1 MKKHIVSIFAAM
13 ALLCTGC
20 MDFEPEA
27 NMGDGQVWNSQE
39 NFQLFANQFDTEWG
53 ISINFNGTGLHISKK
68 DIDPIELEED
78 ELIQVCKSWTWRG

>member
-39 NFQLFANQFDTEWG
+39 NFQLFANQFYGWLRDMQSSNYQSVLSDGVHSDYRSGLICTSTE
-53 ISINFNGTGLHISKK
+53 KK
-68 DIDPIELEED
+68 
-78 ELIQVCKSWTWRG
+78 V